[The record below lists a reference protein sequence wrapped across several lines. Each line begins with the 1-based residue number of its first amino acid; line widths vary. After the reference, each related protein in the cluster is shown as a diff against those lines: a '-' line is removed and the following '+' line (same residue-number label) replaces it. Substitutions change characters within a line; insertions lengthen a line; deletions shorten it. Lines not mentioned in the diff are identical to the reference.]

1 MGFQY
6 YIQKLLGFE
15 VLSVAYSKMLEEP
28 DVKVVNIL
36 LIHVCPFARSRGAGF
51 QRVVGVRILCL

>member
-1 MGFQY
+1 
-6 YIQKLLGFE
+6 
-15 VLSVAYSKMLEEP
+15 MLEEP

-36 LIHVCPFARSRGAGF
+36 LIHVCPFARSRGVGF